1 MKPKFDAKALL
12 GAKKKSVGDI
22 AQWARGGMGKQ
33 MRNKYAKP
41 EPVEEEEDDGEGME
55 HEKMEA
61 AGKCTGEEGCPHC
74 AEMKLLASV
83 SPDAIRKLL
92 FNK

>member
-1 MKPKFDAKALL
+1 MKPKFDARALL

-22 AQWARGGMGKQ
+22 ASWARGGMGKQ
-33 MRNKYAKP
+33 MRNKYAKS
-41 EPVEEEEDDGEGME
+41 EPAEAEEAEGPE
-55 HEKMEA
+55 HEKME
-61 AGKCTGEEGCPHC
+61 CSGEEGCPHC